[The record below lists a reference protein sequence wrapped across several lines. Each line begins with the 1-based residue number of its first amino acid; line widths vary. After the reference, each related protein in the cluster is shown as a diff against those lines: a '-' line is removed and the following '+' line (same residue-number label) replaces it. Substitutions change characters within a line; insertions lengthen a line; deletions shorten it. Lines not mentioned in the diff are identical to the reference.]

1 MSSKGNYS
9 EVQKMDRASVLKK
22 VLFIT
27 MLLVVLL
34 VAILI
39 IKALFSQKKEEATIA
54 ASKELTMV
62 PTNINY
68 YDPQAEKTYDVGTN
82 YIILSDDSGFLK
94 VSADGEVSRVSSD
107 GTYLKDA
114 TEEEKQ
120 NAIKTAFTIIDKD
133 NQASMALEG
142 LKENAPQVQT
152 ETPAPQTTPLENLY
166 KRVETLGY
174 TQDDFLNKLSL
185 AGSTPQDVVALVD
198 SGIDRDTLIKSIM
211 NVTPEG
217 ETKTNAKEGT
227 EQKTEQV
234 GMSAN
239 VEKVGLLEEPATNT
253 ETTVKETEYPSW
265 LDDSDTDASMSAL
278 MTTLQSIASSSSS
291 SNQTTEKTSWE
302 KTNKQEEK
310 SSWLTSQQSTE
321 LSSSRLT
328 RYDLVAGTTVPITI
342 VTGIN
347 TDLPGQVVGLV
358 RQDVYDTL
366 TGTNIIIPKGSR
378 LMATYNNSVTFGQ
391 KSVQIAWTQ
400 LITTDGYQFTLPG
413 FNGTT
418 PDGYSG
424 VSDKYSNHFWSMLGG
439 AVFGSLLD
447 WGAVYAESKA
457 GTLVSGG
464 ELSSLLQ
471 ALTGS
476 AISTTSSVGQKYAD
490 LWLNLQPTIKIRTGT
505 QTQLLVNQTISLKR

>member
-1 MSSKGNYS
+1 MSNKGNYS
-9 EVQKMDRASVLKK
+9 EVQKMDRNSVLRK
-22 VLFIT
+22 VGFIA
-27 MLLVVLL
+27 VLL
-34 VAILI
+34 FSLLI
-39 IKALFSQKKEEATIA
+39 VIIGVKALFSNKKEDTVIAT
-54 ASKELTMV
+54 SKELTMV

-82 YIILSDDSGFLK
+82 YIILSDNEGFLK
-94 VSADGEVSRVSSD
+94 VSSDGKVTRVSSD
-107 GTYLKDA
+107 GTYLNDA

-120 NAIKTAFTIIDKD
+120 NAIKTAFNIIEND
-133 NQASMALEG
+133 NQVSMALEG
-142 LKENAPQVQT
+142 LKDTAPDVQT
-152 ETPAPQTTPLENLY
+152 ETPVGQATPIENLY
-166 KRVETLGY
+166 KRVESLGY
-174 TQDDFLNKLSL
+174 TQNDFLNKLSL
-185 AGSTPQDVVALVD
+185 AGSTPQDVVVLID
-198 SGIDRDTLIKSIM
+198 SGVDRDTLIKSIM
-211 NVTPEG
+211 NVTPEK
-217 ETKTNAKEGT
+217 ETT
-227 EQKTEQV
+227 EKASTEKKTEQV

-239 VEKVGLLEEPATNT
+239 VEKVGLLEEPTTNT

-265 LDDSDTDASMSAL
+265 LDDSDADASMSAL

-291 SNQTTEKTSWE
+291 SNNQATTEKTNWE
-302 KTNKQEEK
+302 KTNKQDEK
-310 SSWLTSQQSTE
+310 SSWLTSQQTNE

-378 LMATYNNSVTFGQ
+378 LMATYNNSVSFGQ